1 MDEIDA
7 VEANPFW
14 KRLLAPDT
22 SYGLDLNQPIAPVL
36 EKALG
41 TGNFNQAL
49 GQTH

>member
-41 TGNFNQAL
+41 TGNFNAAAGL
-49 GQTH
+49 TN